1 MECKFDKSL
10 LQAFIDNSIEP
21 LELIFLTEHIKVC
34 QHCRDDLE
42 AFYSLDQSL
51 KSLFREN
58 VEYGD
63 RLAIITE
70 LTVDNIFAQ
79 TEEKM
84 KLKDIINDATRMN
97 NIIVENSSRFLE
109 YIPGVPFLR
118 RKARE
123 KYKDIKKSFSIIGRR
138 KAK

>member
-10 LQAFIDNSIEP
+10 LQALIDNSIEP

-34 QHCRDDLE
+34 QKCRDDLE
-42 AFYSLDQSL
+42 ELYTVDQRL
-51 KSLFREN
+51 KSLFN
-58 VEYGD
+58 QDIEYSD
-63 RLAIITE
+63 RLTNITE
-70 LTVDNIFAQ
+70 LTVDNLFMQI
-79 TEEKM
+79 EEKK
-84 KLKDIINDATRMN
+84 KLKDYINDAARMN

-118 RKARE
+118 RKASE
-123 KYKDIKKSFSIIGRR
+123 KYRDVRQSFLLLGRR